1 MKKPSFAVSAGTA
14 AIAALSLLATPGALA
29 QAAFPSKNLVMI
41 VPYTAAGSA
50 DAMSRAIAQRLIRR
64 LEDEAAAQPGARL
77 VATCSPYLAATVEG
91 LVRELGE
98 RFGHRFTV
106 SLDANR
112 PRDQIDVRSA

>member
-1 MKKPSFAVSAGTA
+1 MHR
-14 AIAALSLLATPGALA
+14 SLLDVGP
-29 QAAFPSKNLVMI
+29 
-41 VPYTAAGSA
+41 
-50 DAMSRAIAQRLIRR
+50 
-64 LEDEAAAQPGARL
+64 AQPGSRL
-77 VATCSPYLAATVEG
+77 VAACAPALGEMVEG